1 MNIVYFAIAAGFTY
15 PLVKTFW
22 KAGNFKRTAPIETIV
37 AAGIG
42 WVADA
47 PKAIVRLIGILEVLG
62 VVGLI
67 AGQILGWFP
76 GFKWAAYTGAAAAA
90 GLALTMIAA
99 ALLHVS
105 RKEIKYTWK
114 KNLGLAAFGVIAA
127 VALVL
132 AVA

>member
-1 MNIVYFAIAAGFTY
+1 MNIVYFVIAAGFSY

-47 PKAIVRLIGILEVLG
+47 PKAIVRLVGILEVLG
-62 VVGLI
+62 VIGLVLGQV
-67 AGQILGWFP
+67 AGWVPQFN
-76 GFKWAAYTGAAAAA
+76 WAAYVGAAAAA

-99 ALLHVS
+99 ALLHVA

-114 KNLGLAAFGVIAA
+114 MNLSLAAFGVLAA
-127 VALVL
+127 IALVL
-132 AVA
+132 AAA